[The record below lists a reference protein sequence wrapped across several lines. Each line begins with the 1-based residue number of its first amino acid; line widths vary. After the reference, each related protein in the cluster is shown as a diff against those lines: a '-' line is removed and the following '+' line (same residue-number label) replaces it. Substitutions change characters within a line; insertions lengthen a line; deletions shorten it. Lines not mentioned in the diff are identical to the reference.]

1 MDVNNIMN
9 ALEAKHPGEKEY
21 LQAVR
26 EVLLSVEDIYNRH
39 PEFER
44 NRIIE
49 RMVEPDRIVTFRVT
63 WLDDNGEVQNNIGY
77 RVQFNNAIGPYKG
90 GIRFHMAEAEKW
102 RLGGARRESQ
112 GERASM
118 AGIDITPDAQGK
130 VRDLYDLGDRLLL
143 VATDRI
149 SAFDYILED
158 EIPHKGQVLTQ
169 LSKFW
174 FNLLDGVV
182 ENHLISTDV
191 ADLPEQF
198 QPYADYLRGRFMLVR
213 KADMF
218 PAECIV
224 RGYLAGS
231 GLKEYNREG
240 TVCGIALPEGL
251 VNSSKLPEPI
261 FTPSTK
267 AEIGDHDENIS
278 FERLVEIL
286 GEEDATALRDL
297 ALKVYTTAA
306 DHAAARGVI
315 IADTK
320 FEFGRLG
327 DTIILADEVLT
338 PDSSRFWPGDTYE
351 EGADQPSFDKQ
362 FVRDW
367 LTANWDKTG
376 NPPRL
381 PQDIIDATSAKYI
394 QAFETITGQKF
405 DPATF

>member
-1 MDVNNIMN
+1 M
-9 ALEAKHPGEKEY
+9 
-21 LQAVR
+21 
-26 EVLLSVEDIYNRH
+26 S
-39 PEFER
+39 
-44 NRIIE
+44 
-49 RMVEPDRIVTFRVT
+49 
-63 WLDDNGEVQNNIGY
+63 
-77 RVQFNNAIGPYKG
+77 
-90 GIRFHMAEAEKW
+90 
-102 RLGGARRESQ
+102 
-112 GERASM
+112 
-118 AGIDITPDAQGK
+118 GIDIKPDAQGK
-130 VRDLYDLGDRLLL
+130 VRDIYDLGDKLLM

-158 EIPHKGQVLTQ
+158 EIPHKGAVLTQ
-169 LSKFW
+169 ISLFW
-174 FNLLDGVV
+174 LEQLKDVIG
-182 ENHLISTDV
+182 NHLISADV

-198 QPYADYLRGRFMLVR
+198 KPYADYLRGRFMLVK
-213 KADMF
+213 KAEMF
-218 PAECIV
+218 PVECIV

-231 GLKEYNREG
+231 GLKEYQQQG
-240 TVCGIALPEGL
+240 TVCGIELPEGL

-278 FERLVEIL
+278 FERCAQIL
-286 GEEDATALRDL
+286 GEDAATQLRDL
-297 ALKVYTTAA
+297 AIKVYSVAR
-306 DHAAARGVI
+306 DHAAENGII

-351 EGADQPSFDKQ
+351 EGSDQPSFDKQ

-367 LTANWDKTG
+367 LTAHWDKTG

-394 QAFETITGQKF
+394 QAYETITGKTF

>member
-1 MDVNNIMN
+1 
-9 ALEAKHPGEKEY
+9 
-21 LQAVR
+21 
-26 EVLLSVEDIYNRH
+26 
-39 PEFER
+39 
-44 NRIIE
+44 
-49 RMVEPDRIVTFRVT
+49 
-63 WLDDNGEVQNNIGY
+63 
-77 RVQFNNAIGPYKG
+77 
-90 GIRFHMAEAEKW
+90 
-102 RLGGARRESQ
+102 
-112 GERASM
+112 M
-118 AGIDITPDAQGK
+118 AGIDIKPDAQGK

-158 EIPHKGQVLTQ
+158 EIPYKGQVLTQ
-169 LSKFW
+169 LSCFW
-174 FNLLDGVV
+174 FELLGDVV
-182 ENHLISTDV
+182 DNHLISADV
-191 ADLPEQF
+191 ADLPEEF
-198 QPYADYLRGRFMLVR
+198 QPYADYLRGRFMLVK

-218 PAECIV
+218 PVECIV

-231 GLKEYNREG
+231 GLKEYQREG
-240 TVCGIALPEGL
+240 TVCGIELPEGL

-278 FERLVEIL
+278 FERCAELI
-286 GEEDATALRDL
+286 GEADAAALRDL
-297 ALKVYTTAA
+297 AVRVYQTAA
-306 DHAAARGVI
+306 DHAAERGVI

-320 FEFGRLG
+320 FEFGVVDG
-327 DTIILADEVLT
+327 AIILADEVLT

-381 PQDIIDATSAKYI
+381 PQEIIDATSEKYI
-394 QAFETITGQKF
+394 QAYEIITGR
-405 DPATF
+405 TFER